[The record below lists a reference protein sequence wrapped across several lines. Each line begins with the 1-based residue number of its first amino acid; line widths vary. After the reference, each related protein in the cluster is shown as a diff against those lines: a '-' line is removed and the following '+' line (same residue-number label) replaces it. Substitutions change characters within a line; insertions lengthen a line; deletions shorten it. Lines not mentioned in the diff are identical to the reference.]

1 MAEPDKTKKEE
12 TKKEE
17 PKTEETKKPTEEDFS
32 KRFDQVMER
41 LDAVAKVLTVISEK
55 EAKAPESKKPEEK
68 NEPEKKDPE
77 NKKEPEKKPS
87 EDELQAISDQL
98 DL

>member
-55 EAKAPESKKPEEK
+55 ESKAPESKKPEEK

-77 NKKEPEKKPS
+77 DKKEPEKKPTD
-87 EDELQAISDQL
+87 DELQAISDQL